1 MDTMNAS
8 ALEQFLRELVRDA
21 DDITVE
27 FDNAHSLSGNGSFSS
42 SSFRYGSSRRG
53 NRGGDTTLCLNSS
66 SASLSFPLDDDDD
79 EDEEDEFPMD
89 DGSSRWESIP
99 TRNLNGSHSS
109 LTTHLTATS
118 STPTTSSVKSDLSLD
133 GSSAS
138 LPEFSA
144 LREKRHTLPRRP
156 RRQLSNK

>member
-1 MDTMNAS
+1 MNAS

-21 DDITVE
+21 DDITLE

-66 SASLSFPLDDDDD
+66 SASLSFPLDDDE
-79 EDEEDEFPMD
+79 EDQDEFPMD

-99 TRNLNGSHSS
+99 TRNLGGSHSS

-118 STPTTSSVKSDLSLD
+118 STTASTSVKSDLSLD

-144 LREKRHTLPRRP
+144 LREKRHTVPRRP